1 MNTEKARK
9 CLEDIKNMDITAR
22 LLNEEFERTED
33 KKKKEKIAKT
43 VKECTDKK
51 TKIIEVILFGLS
63 DARSKEILYKKYILG
78 YTMKEISKK
87 LNYTYQYTR
96 ILHIKALEQLEE
108 IINQQHNTTT
118 YNKTK

>member
-43 VKECTDKK
+43 VKE
-51 TKIIEVILFGLS
+51 
-63 DARSKEILYKKYILG
+63 YICP
-78 YTMKEISKK
+78 KNI
-87 LNYTYQYTR
+87 
-96 ILHIKALEQLEE
+96 
-108 IINQQHNTTT
+108 
-118 YNKTK
+118 

>member
-63 DARSKEILYKKYILG
+63 DARSKEILYKKDILG

-118 YNKTK
+118 NNNTK

>member
-43 VKECTDKK
+43 VKECTDK

-118 YNKTK
+118 NNNTK